1 MLGVATLTALLC
13 ESVIFIS
20 LSETV
25 CACVTGG
32 LETQRSLTINNK
44 CSSTAT

>member
-1 MLGVATLTALLC
+1 MRDTSTLGVATLTALLC

-32 LETQRSLTINNK
+32 FRDAEVAHNK
-44 CSSTAT
+44 